1 MRVYTLVAHH
11 AAHTYTPVPE
21 RANILKTSRS
31 RAETCLYIY
40 IYKIYTCAE
49 ERKDHKRVGFSLRGG
64 AVKAGAAV
72 SKRESTRVRRGCR
85 RGICNH
91 RRPSWNPARVV
102 WLLPFARLY
111 TWEPPSTPLLLSLP
125 RSLFFLRRVG
135 CRVRLLE
142 HGVASPRSRGGSIR
156 IRFDRL
162 FPSIVKW
169 RKWNNGDVKTNIC
182 IYICVMGNLECVYSL
197 IKELN
202 KLISLYLCTRL
213 FEREKCKLIRC
224 FFEYYLIFFRFSEK
238 RI

>member
-1 MRVYTLVAHH
+1 MAVGGGSAITAVLPETRPESSGFCLSRVY
-11 AAHTYTPVPE
+11 
-21 RANILKTSRS
+21 I
-31 RAETCLYIY
+31 
-40 IYKIYTCAE
+40 
-49 ERKDHKRVGFSLRGG
+49 RG
-64 AVKAGAAV
+64 
-72 SKRESTRVRRGCR
+72 SHST
-85 RGICNH
+85 
-91 RRPSWNPARVV
+91 
-102 WLLPFARLY
+102 
-111 TWEPPSTPLLLSLP
+111 STPLLLSLP

-197 IKELN
+197 IKGLN
-202 KLISLYLCTRL
+202 KLISLYLCIRL